1 LTVAVRYVALDQQQ
15 RLEFRMRD
23 TLLIVH
29 ILGVAT
35 WFGAN
40 MVQMFVTPRMSRAG
54 NAVAADWQRTVV
66 AMGKVLYPV
75 AAVAVLLTGF
85 GLLGTSNNVFSLSDT
100 FVIVGIVMVVVGA
113 VLGMAFFGPQ
123 GEKAA
128 AAYTVG
134 DNDGGTAIVRKVAGV
149 GALDTALLVVT
160 IAAMVT
166 MWGI

>member
-1 LTVAVRYVALDQQQ
+1 
-15 RLEFRMRD
+15 MRD

-29 ILGVAT
+29 ILGVAA
-35 WFGAN
+35 WFGTN
-40 MVQMFVTPRMSRAG
+40 MVQMFVTPRMSKTGDAM
-54 NAVAADWQRTVV
+54 AAEWQRTVV

-85 GLLGTSNNVFSLSDT
+85 GLLGTSNSVFSFSDT
-100 FVIVGIVMVVVGA
+100 FVIVGIAMVVVGA

-128 AAYTVG
+128 AAYTAG
-134 DNDGGTAIVRKVAGV
+134 DSAAGTAIVRKTAGM

-160 IAAMVT
+160 IAAMV
-166 MWGI
+166 MKWGV